1 MSQSFISKSVNYSQT
16 ERLQKQLLLPLLT
29 SYNDFLLKQN
39 NTADTSFCFDINT
52 GMSDDRLIPNNNK
65 KFYVLI
71 TDKHVL
77 DPSER
82 ADYNILYF
90 FPDNTSTDF
99 YKNDPVI
106 QHTLSDGYLE
116 TDRIFTDSYL
126 LEGYLYTRAGKSEYL
141 LTDILCKNGNVVD
154 LAYELRV
161 SLLDELV
168 YKISRAVLRDLN
180 NHLSINLH
188 PMFQMADEHLVK
200 IFKHNFI
207 YAEELCTIE
216 RVSNFKKTR
225 FYERLTKPDETKTIV
240 PGAYTDVYNVYNAT
254 TNNPEGILYIRGIRE
269 SMYMKE
275 LFGSQISQK
284 SHNRSIQMECVYNT
298 SFKKW
303 QPKVA

>member
-1 MSQSFISKSVNYSQT
+1 MSQSFISKSVTYSQT

-39 NTADTSFCFDINT
+39 NTVDTSFCFDINT
-52 GMSDDRLIPNNNK
+52 GMSDDYLIANNNK

-71 TDKHVL
+71 TDKHEL

-90 FPDNTSTDF
+90 FPDSTSTDF

-106 QHTLSDGYLE
+106 QHTLSDRYLE

-126 LEGYLYTRAGKSEYL
+126 LEGYLYNRAGKSEYL
-141 LTDILCKNGNVVD
+141 LTDILCKNGQIMNVS
-154 LAYELRV
+154 YELRV
-161 SLLDELV
+161 NLLDELI

-188 PMFQMADEHLVK
+188 PMFRVADEHLVK

-225 FYERLTKPDETKTIV
+225 FYERITKQDATKTIV

-269 SMYMKE
+269 SKYMKD
-275 LFGSQISQK
+275 LFGS
-284 SHNRSIQMECVYNT
+284 SHNAQGRSIQIECVYNT

-303 QPKVA
+303 QPIIA